1 MIAYKIK
8 VNGKHIVTCGQE
20 DWSILFAHLTARR
33 ENGEREI
40 EEFLRLSL
48 GGLSEENDQGIY
60 EHFRWSELA
69 LELGDKIEI
78 EIVDVQEIDLPKK
91 RYRSDKEVQENP
103 FTDEEWKELR
113 YQDYLELKKEFEDNV
128 G

>member
-8 VNGKHIVTCGQE
+8 VNGMHIVTCGQE
-20 DWSILFAHLTARR
+20 DWSILSANLMARR

-40 EEFLRLSL
+40 EEFLHLSL
-48 GGLSEENDQGIY
+48 CGLSEENDQGLC
-60 EHFRWSELA
+60 EHFRWSELD

-78 EIVDVQEIDLPKK
+78 EIVNVQKTDLPKK
-91 RYRSDKEVQENP
+91 RYRSDNVVQENP
-103 FTDEEWKELR
+103 FTDEEWKKLR
-113 YQDYLELKKEFEDNV
+113 YKDYLEFKKEFE